1 MFADYNYQYFPYVI
15 VTFQEN
21 ITHEDEFEQFLS
33 LWIQLYQKEKDF
45 FFIFDTSKMGF
56 INPKYCLMM
65 SIFIKNLRKRNY
77 QYLQKSYIIVNNKLV
92 ERLLDMVFY
101 LQPPVAPVYLTEQN
115 LSELICHL
123 ENNLQMIKTTRLINP
138 GKPLF
143 PFL

>member
-101 LQPPVAPVYLTEQN
+101 LQPPVAPVYLTE
-115 LSELICHL
+115 
-123 ENNLQMIKTTRLINP
+123 
-138 GKPLF
+138 
-143 PFL
+143 